1 VKPDVWFQ
9 AMVCSSVLFDSK
21 DPMSVRCQPQILT
34 FSSEEIVH
42 GRPLKLA
49 EGASYRKG
57 RQNQIE
63 IGDPI

>member
-1 VKPDVWFQ
+1 
-9 AMVCSSVLFDSK
+9 
-21 DPMSVRCQPQILT
+21 MSVRCQPQILT